1 MQSRLQSY
9 LYPILTFVFPFLKDH
24 NNCSLILLL
33 LIVMFNILLWIYW
46 THNQEAPPKGTCM
59 RDVLRNTIKSV
70 KSFMWL
76 HLIAY
81 AFELVHDSF
90 PFSASLWPVFFYLQ
104 KYYIYSSVDLTI
116 CHISTGKKLLV
127 HFGICHLMIEIE
139 RPLREPV
146 EFRLWYVLYHV

>member
-46 THNQEAPPKGTCM
+46 THNQEAPPKGSCM
-59 RDVLRNTIKSV
+59 RGVLRNTIKSV

-90 PFSASLWPVFFYLQ
+90 
-104 KYYIYSSVDLTI
+104 
-116 CHISTGKKLLV
+116 LLV
-127 HFGICHLMIEIE
+127 LLFDLYSFTCKNITFI
-139 RPLREPV
+139 PLSIWLYVIFLQARSCWCTL
-146 EFRLWYVLYHV
+146 EFVIWW